1 MNKGDAI
8 IWKDNEVSE
17 EILLQKKNLI
27 DSFGNALLIFSKL
40 KSKLTE
46 KILFGTMRMAEKSQ
60 SPIGLNL

>member
-1 MNKGDAI
+1 MQLSGKI
-8 IWKDNEVSE
+8 MKFFME
-17 EILLQKKNLI
+17 EILLLQKRILI

-46 KILFGTMRMAEKSQ
+46 KIIFGTMRMAEKKSQ